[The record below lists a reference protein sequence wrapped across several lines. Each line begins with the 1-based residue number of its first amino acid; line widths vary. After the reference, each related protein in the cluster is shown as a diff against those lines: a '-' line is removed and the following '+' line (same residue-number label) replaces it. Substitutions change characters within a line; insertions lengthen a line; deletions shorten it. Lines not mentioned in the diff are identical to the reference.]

1 MSRNYILIHYIYLYV
16 KHAYIIYIKYAYKCF
31 AFLGIYDLQYSS
43 ILLLAILYL
52 RFQMYTYIRDKFIS
66 VTGAKPNICFHNII
80 REIAVIKPGIPVFL
94 GSNPV
99 RHPLTMTIG
108 GYLASRKAGD
118 YPSSRVVATPL
129 G

>member
-1 MSRNYILIHYIYLYV
+1 MHFYV
-16 KHAYIIYIKYAYKCF
+16 
-31 AFLGIYDLQYSS
+31 YDLKYSS
-43 ILLLAILYL
+43 ILYL
-52 RFQMYTYIRDKFIS
+52 RFQMCTYIRDKFIS
-66 VTGAKPNICFHNII
+66 VIGARPDICFRNII

-94 GSNPV
+94 DSDPV

-118 YPSSRVVATPL
+118 YPSSRVVATLL